1 MRTAVA
7 VTVAALAGCRAAPPV
22 SPRPAPA
29 PTAAEVIARSHAILE
44 AFDRGDV
51 DAIRPVLAPSYVR
64 FEGSIVDRDA
74 ELGSLAKRKPDT
86 PHVASRAWSDERTF
100 VGQHAATF
108 IGKAREQSSGN
119 EVHGGGYIYDGW
131 YTLEWVRD
139 GDDWKLVYWGWKPAG
154 AAAQSAAWNQIYK
167 NAVGFNREPNRLLT
181 TAITGVTPGD
191 ALDIAM
197 GQGRNALYLAGHG
210 WKVTGIDIAD
220 EGLQQAR
227 EAAQRAKLSIDAI
240 NADVKTFDLGRD
252 RWDLVTLIYAPA
264 AKERIPDI
272 QRSVRR
278 GGLVVY
284 EYFAPETEDDDD
296 AFAPGKLAKQFAGWE
311 ILRDEIVEDVPD
323 WALNRAKVQRF
334 VARKK

>member
-1 MRTAVA
+1 MRTAIA
-7 VTVAALAGCRAAPPV
+7 VTVAVLAGCRAAPPV
-22 SPRPAPA
+22 APRSTPAPS
-29 PTAAEVIARSHAILE
+29 AADVIARSHAILE
-44 AFDRGDV
+44 AFDRGDI
-51 DAIRPVLAPSYVR
+51 DAIRPVLAPTYVR
-64 FEGSIVDRDA
+64 FEGSIVDRDD
-74 ELGSLAKRKPDT
+74 ELSSLAKRKPDT

-100 VGQHAATF
+100 VGQHTATF

-119 EVHGGGYIYDGW
+119 EVHGGGFIYDGW
-131 YTLEWVRD
+131 YTLEWARD
-139 GDDWKLVYWGWKPAG
+139 GDDWKLVYWGWRPAG
-154 AAAQSAAWNQIYK
+154 AQAQSAGWNQIYK

-181 TAITGVTPGD
+181 TAITGATPGA

-227 EAAQRAKLSIDAI
+227 DAAQRANLSLDAI
-240 NADVKTFDLGRD
+240 HADVKKFDFGHE
-252 RWDLVTLIYAPA
+252 RWDLVTMIYAPA
-264 AKERIPDI
+264 AKERLADI

-278 GGLVVY
+278 GGLFVY
-284 EYFAPETEDDDD
+284 EYFAPEGDDDDD
-296 AFAPGKLAKQFAGWE
+296 AFAPGGLAKQFAGWE
-311 ILRDEIVEDVPD
+311 IVRDEIVEDVPD